1 MACISCRGGH
11 LEPSTTEYIEKQGN
25 FIIVIENIPCEKCV
39 QCGETYFS
47 NEVMQKLEDILYK
60 IDYISSA
67 LTVTVIDYT
76 KTAA

>member
-1 MACISCRGGH
+1 MCIACKGGR
-11 LEPSTTEYIEKQGN
+11 LEPSTTEYVEKHGN
-25 FIIVIENIPCEKCV
+25 FIIVIENIPCEECT

-67 LTVTVIDYT
+67 LTVTVIDYA
-76 KTAA
+76 KSAA